1 MKNSQVKIGIAPINW
16 CNDDMPE
23 LGENITLEQSLSEMQ
38 AAGYKGTE
46 FGHKFLSTAAKLRPL
61 LDTYDLSLT
70 AMWHSTYFV
79 DNSDFEQEMAQLQQ
93 RIEFLIEMGAK
104 VINLAE
110 CSRTVHSKKDIPL
123 SQKPIFSSQEWDRL
137 IHGLNKAGELC
148 NQFGMKAA
156 VHHHMGTG
164 IQSLDEIDR
173 LMENTDPNAV
183 FLCADTGHLTFA
195 GIDPLLVFEKY
206 IDRIVHVHLKDLRGS
221 VLKKVW
227 AKDCSFLEAIL
238 SHVFTVPGD
247 GMIDFKPIFE
257 ILASSAYEGWM
268 IVEAEQDP
276 AWANPFQY
284 AQTARDYLNNN
295 CKKLIK
301 R

>member
-1 MKNSQVKIGIAPINW
+1 MFSKMNSSVKIGIAPINW
-16 CNDDMPE
+16 SNDDMPE
-23 LGENITLEQSLSEMQ
+23 LGENITLELCLSDMQ
-38 AAGYKGTE
+38 AAGYIGTE
-46 FGHKFLSTAAKLRPL
+46 FGHKFPKTADKLRPL
-61 LDTYDLSLT
+61 LDTYDLSLA

-79 DNSDFEQEMAQLQQ
+79 DNADLEQELDKLQQ
-93 RIEFLIEMGAK
+93 RIEFLTEMGTS

-110 CSRTVHSKKDIPL
+110 CSRTVHNKKDIAL
-123 SQKPIFSSQEWDRL
+123 SKKPIFNPQEWDRL

-148 NQFGMKAA
+148 NLYGIKAA

-164 IQSLDEIDR
+164 IQSQDEIDR

-195 GIDPLLVFEKY
+195 GINPLLVFEKY

-221 VLKKVW
+221 VLKKVQ
-227 AKDCSFLEAIL
+227 AKDCSFLEAVL
-238 SHVFTVPGD
+238 RHVFTVPGD

-257 ILASSAYEGWM
+257 ILASSAYDGWM

-276 AWANPFQY
+276 AWANPLRY
-284 AQTARDYLNNN
+284 AKTARDYLNNIAN
-295 CKKLIK
+295 N
-301 R
+301 